1 MFTPNLE
8 VFVDGGGNSAVGV
21 ERYLAKF
28 PPFHKVFVFEP
39 NPAFNKSYTDKKIT
53 LIQKAIWTEDGTFPF
68 YLSKDEKQASSSL
81 LSDKLCRVGKEFI
94 QGFQD
99 DPIQVECVDFSQWLK
114 SNIKPH
120 YSLTLKLDIEG
131 AEYKVL
137 RKMIDDGTINLVK
150 NLYVE
155 FHRDHLKMSIE
166 EHNLLLSDLRGQGIE
181 PKEWD

>member
-1 MFTPNLE
+1 MLNPNLE

-28 PPFHKVFVFEP
+28 PPFNKVFVFEP
-39 NPAFNKSYTDKKIT
+39 NPFFNNSYIDKKIT

-99 DPIQVECVDFSQWLK
+99 EPIQVECVNFSQWLK
-114 SNIKPH
+114 NNIMPFWN
-120 YSLTLKLDIEG
+120 LTLKLDIEG
-131 AEYKVL
+131 AEYEVL
-137 RKMIDDGTINLVK
+137 WKMINDGTISLVK
-150 NLYVE
+150 DLYVE
-155 FHRDHLKMSIE
+155 FHQDHLRMPMEK
-166 EHNLLLSDLRGQGIE
+166 HKVLLAELRNQGIE
-181 PKEWD
+181 PKDWD